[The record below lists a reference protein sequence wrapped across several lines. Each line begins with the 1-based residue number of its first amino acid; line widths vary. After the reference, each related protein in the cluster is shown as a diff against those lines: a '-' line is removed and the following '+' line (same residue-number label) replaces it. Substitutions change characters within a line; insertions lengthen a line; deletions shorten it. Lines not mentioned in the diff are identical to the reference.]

1 MAPDHFLSIRRDPL
15 MNRWFVGLILV
26 GTFVA
31 SATTLAATAQPVPSA
46 SPMASASPMSTMH
59 P

>member
-1 MAPDHFLSIRRDPL
+1 

-26 GTFVA
+26 GAFVA
-31 SATTLAATAQPVPSA
+31 SVTTLAATAQPVPSA
-46 SPMASASPMSTMH
+46 SPMGTATPMSTMH